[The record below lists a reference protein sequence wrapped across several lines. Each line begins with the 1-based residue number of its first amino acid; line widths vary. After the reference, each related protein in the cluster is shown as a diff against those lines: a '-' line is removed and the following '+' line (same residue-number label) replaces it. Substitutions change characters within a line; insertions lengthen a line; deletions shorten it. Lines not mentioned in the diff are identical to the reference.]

1 MLKRTTPVVVAI
13 LVLVVGLVF
22 TTHASKMPFPDVP
35 DHHWAY
41 DAIAD
46 LAAAGIVIGYPD
58 GEFKGSNAFTRYEM
72 AMVVSRLIEDI
83 KDFAASEIDWQLD
96 EKLQSF
102 AARISEDVS
111 GELADV
117 IAAELDALS
126 AKFAEAMAVLDRASM
141 EQKEEIKASLEKAKL
156 GLQADFD
163 AAKALLLEQL
173 TAEQDAFKQQ
183 IEVYVRALVTDLVAE
198 RLSELTPGLSK
209 EEALELLVSSEEI
222 AEL

>member
-1 MLKRTTPVVVAI
+1 
-13 LVLVVGLVF
+13 
-22 TTHASKMPFPDVP
+22 
-35 DHHWAY
+35 
-41 DAIAD
+41 
-46 LAAAGIVIGYPD
+46 
-58 GEFKGSNAFTRYEM
+58 
-72 AMVVSRLIEDI
+72 
-83 KDFAASEIDWQLD
+83 
-96 EKLQSF
+96 
-102 AARISEDVS
+102 
-111 GELADV
+111 
-117 IAAELDALS
+117 
-126 AKFAEAMAVLDRASM
+126 M

-222 AEL
+222 AELYNDLDQVRLIAELAASSTERLDNQLADYAKALAEAQVAVERALEVARVSSEIAEASKDAATEAMRIGNVAYSTAAEAQQQVAEIQKVVAELETLSDVTAATANRAEALVSSLETCWTMRLRRWLRTPS